1 MILKGSEQIVTM
13 ITEFVLFGL
22 LQNMNSPFT
31 IDLYQ

>member
-1 MILKGSEQIVTM
+1 MILKDSAHIVTM
-13 ITEFVLFGL
+13 ITEIVLFGL